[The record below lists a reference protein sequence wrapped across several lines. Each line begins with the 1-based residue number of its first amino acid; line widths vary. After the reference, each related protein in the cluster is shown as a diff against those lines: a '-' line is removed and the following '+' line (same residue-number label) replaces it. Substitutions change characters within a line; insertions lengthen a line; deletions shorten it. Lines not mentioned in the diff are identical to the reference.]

1 MSLDRTPAMLL
12 MLPFALLG
20 LAALF
25 HFLLLASSRAL
36 SIGAAVSTA
45 FAAEAAGVPLLWAA
59 GAGILTFALTEIAA
73 GIAGTRLNGRPAGT
87 ALAVIFVVPALVAGY
102 SVGALAASWF
112 GTEPTLPGAGAA
124 LIAGL
129 IPGRHTSVRGA

>member
-1 MSLDRTPAMLL
+1 MLL

-36 SIGAAVSTA
+36 SIGAAA
-45 FAAEAAGVPLLWAA
+45 FAAFAADAAGVPLLWAA
-59 GAGILTFALTEIAA
+59 GAGILAFALTEIAA
-73 GIAGTRLNGRPAGT
+73 GIAGTRVNGRSAGT
-87 ALAVIFVVPALVAGY
+87 ALAVTFVVPALVAGY
-102 SVGALAASWF
+102 SVGALAAEWF
-112 GTEPTLPGAGAA
+112 GTERALPGAGAA

-129 IPGRHTSVRGA
+129 IAGRRISGRGA